1 MSDNETRVNMGV
13 VPMFATPLF
22 VFPIDNWNKHR
33 KTILNLLPKIEPLN
47 GHSSD
52 RNRHDIELPHYTD
65 LVLGIC
71 EDQLKEFSRSIVESK
86 GITDYKETTLD
97 ITEMWFDTDTAE
109 ASYPMDTNGNVGW
122 TAILHVDYDREIHR
136 PPYFLSAFPKAD
148 SGTVDSFEYPVDEGM
163 LIIFPSTMAH
173 MPGGMDPE
181 ENIKRTIVSF
191 NIRTSLAKTLDTL
204 IFDIEENDDDTE

>member
-71 EDQLKEFSRSIVESK
+71 EDQLKEFSRSIIESR
-86 GITDYKETTLD
+86 GITDYKESTLD

-148 SGTVDSFEYPVDEGM
+148 SGAIDSFEYPVDEGV
-163 LIIFPSTMAH
+163 LIIFPSTTAYQM
-173 MPGGMDPE
+173 GDINPE
-181 ENIKRTIVSF
+181 EDIRRTTVSF
-191 NIRTSLAKTLDTL
+191 NIQTTVAKSLKTITY
-204 IFDIEENDDDTE
+204 EVDDDTE